1 MTNKQILT
9 AKLIRK
15 KFLTIKVKKI
25 WGQIKKNNKL
35 M

>member
-15 KFLTIKVKKI
+15 KILTIKVKKI

>member
-1 MTNKQILT
+1 MQKKRQINQEMTNKQILT

-25 WGQIKKNNKL
+25 
-35 M
+35 